1 MNKLLKIFKTKIY
14 FDQYLFISITLLSI
28 MGLIFLYSASQG
40 NIETTIKQSFF
51 VALGLVL
58 MFLLSQVDPDF
69 YKNNASFFLILS
81 ISLIILTIFFGKEV
95 NGAKRWLDLGFFT
108 LQSSEITKIALP
120 VFLAAYLY
128 NKPLPISLLNTAI
141 SMIIIIIIVNLVRI
155 QPDLGTS
162 LVIFIAGLYIL
173 FLAGLSWRFIG
184 ASFGIITLSLPF
196 IWNNFLEPFQRQRIL
211 TLLDP
216 TAYQYGSGWNITQSK
231 IAIGSGGI
239 QGKGYGSGSQ
249 AHLDFLPETETDF
262 IFAVIAEEFGF
273 IGACILMS
281 TFFFIILRCF
291 YLAVNA
297 RDRFC
302 RLTIGG
308 LSLLF
313 ISTIFINLAMVVGI
327 IPVVGMPLPFISKG
341 GSSLLSFYIAF
352 GIIISMA
359 THKKLMQKRKDY
371 YYLYQYP

>member
-1 MNKLLKIFKTKIY
+1 MNKLIDSLRSKIY
-14 FDQYLFISITLLSI
+14 FDQYLFISISLLSI
-28 MGLIFLYSASQG
+28 MGLVFLYSASDG
-40 NIETTIKQSFF
+40 NTSTVVKQSFF
-51 VALGLVL
+51 VIFGLIL
-58 MFLLSQVDPDF
+58 MFIVSQPDPDF
-69 YKNNASFFLILS
+69 YKNNSLVFFIISIILILLTL
-81 ISLIILTIFFGKEV
+81 LIGKEV
-95 NGAKRWLDLGFFT
+95 NGAKRWLDLGVFT
-108 LQSSEITKIALP
+108 LQTSEIIKITLP
-120 VFLAAYLY
+120 VFLASYLY
-128 NKPLPISLLNTAI
+128 DKALPINLLNTFLTLFLILA
-141 SMIIIIIIVNLVRI
+141 IVNFVRI

-162 LVIFIAGLYIL
+162 LVILIAGLYIL

-184 ASFGIITLSLPF
+184 VSSGIFILSLPF

-216 TAYQYGSGWNITQSK
+216 TADPFGSGWNITQSK

-239 QGKGYGSGSQ
+239 QGKGYQMGSQ

-262 IFAVIAEEFGF
+262 IFSVIAEEFGF
-273 IGACILMS
+273 IGICILLAV
-281 TFFFIILRCF
+281 FFFILIRCL
-291 YLAVNA
+291 YLALNA

-313 ISTIFINLAMVVGI
+313 ISTVFINLAMVVGI

-359 THKKLMQKRKDY
+359 SHKKLMQK
-371 YYLYQYP
+371 

>member
-1 MNKLLKIFKTKIY
+1 MINKIFNPNKSRIY

-28 MGLIFLYSASQG
+28 MGLLFLYSASQG
-40 NIETTIKQSFF
+40 STETIIKQSLF
-51 VALGLVL
+51 VVFGLIL
-58 MFLLSQVDPDF
+58 MFMLSQPDPDF
-69 YKNNASFFLILS
+69 YKNNALFFLILS
-81 ISLIILTIFFGKEV
+81 IILIFLTMLFGKEV

-108 LQSSEITKIALP
+108 LQSSEIIKIALP

-128 NKPLPISLLNTAI
+128 DKPLPINLFQTFITLVLIFT
-141 SMIIIIIIVNLVRI
+141 IVNFVRV

-162 LVIFIAGLYIL
+162 LVILVAGLYIL

-184 ASFGIITLSLPF
+184 ISSGIFILSLPF

-216 TAYQYGSGWNITQSK
+216 SADPYGAGWNITQSK
-231 IAIGSGGI
+231 IAIGSGGLE
-239 QGKGYGSGSQ
+239 GKGYQMGSQ

-262 IFAVIAEEFGF
+262 IFSVIAEEFGF
-273 IGACILMS
+273 IGVCILVS
-281 TFFFIILRCF
+281 LFIFILLRCL
-291 YLAVNA
+291 YLALNA

-313 ISTIFINLAMVVGI
+313 ISTVFINLAMVVGI

-359 THKKLMQKRKDY
+359 THKKLMQR
-371 YYLYQYP
+371 

>member
-1 MNKLLKIFKTKIY
+1 MNKIFNPNKSRIY

-28 MGLIFLYSASQG
+28 MGLVFLYSASQG
-40 NIETTIKQSFF
+40 STETIIKQSLF
-51 VALGLVL
+51 VVFGLIL
-58 MFLLSQVDPDF
+58 MFMLSQLDPDF
-69 YKNNASFFLILS
+69 YKNNALFFLILS
-81 ISLIILTIFFGKEV
+81 IILIFLTMLFGKEV

-108 LQSSEITKIALP
+108 LQSSEIIKIALP
-120 VFLAAYLY
+120 VFLAAYLHD
-128 NKPLPISLLNTAI
+128 KPLPINLFQTFITLVLIFT
-141 SMIIIIIIVNLVRI
+141 IVNFVRV

-162 LVIFIAGLYIL
+162 LVILVAGLYIL

-184 ASFGIITLSLPF
+184 ISSGIFILSLPF

-216 TAYQYGSGWNITQSK
+216 SADPYGSGWNITQSK
-231 IAIGSGGI
+231 IAIGSGGLE
-239 QGKGYGSGSQ
+239 GKGYQMGSQ

-262 IFAVIAEEFGF
+262 IFSVIAEEFGF
-273 IGACILMS
+273 IGVCILVS
-281 TFFFIILRCF
+281 LFIFILLRCL
-291 YLAVNA
+291 YLALNA

-313 ISTIFINLAMVVGI
+313 ISTVFINLAMVVGI

-359 THKKLMQKRKDY
+359 THKKLMQR
-371 YYLYQYP
+371 

>member
-1 MNKLLKIFKTKIY
+1 
-14 FDQYLFISITLLSI
+14 
-28 MGLIFLYSASQG
+28 MGLIFLYSASDG
-40 NIETTIKQSFF
+40 NTSTVVKQSFF
-51 VALGLVL
+51 VIFGLIL
-58 MFLLSQVDPDF
+58 MFLVSQPDPDF
-69 YKNNASFFLILS
+69 YKNNSLVFLI
-81 ISLIILTIFFGKEV
+81 ISIILILLTLLFGKEV
-95 NGAKRWLDLGFFT
+95 NGAKRWLDLGVFT
-108 LQSSEITKIALP
+108 LQTSEIIKIALP

-128 NKPLPISLLNTAI
+128 DKALPISLLNTFLTLLLI
-141 SMIIIIIIVNLVRI
+141 LVIVNFVRI

-162 LVIFIAGLYIL
+162 LVILIAGLYIL

-184 ASFGIITLSLPF
+184 VSSSIFILSLPF
-196 IWNNFLEPFQRQRIL
+196 IWNNFLEPFQRQRVL

-216 TAYQYGSGWNITQSK
+216 AADPFGSGWNITQSK

-239 QGKGYGSGSQ
+239 QGKGYQMGSQ

-262 IFAVIAEEFGF
+262 IFSVIAEEFGF
-273 IGACILMS
+273 IGVCILLAV
-281 TFFFIILRCF
+281 FFFILIRCL
-291 YLAVNA
+291 YLALNA

-359 THKKLMQKRKDY
+359 SHKKLMQK
-371 YYLYQYP
+371 

>member
-1 MNKLLKIFKTKIY
+1 MNKIFNPNKSRIY

-28 MGLIFLYSASQG
+28 MGLVFLYSASQG
-40 NIETTIKQSFF
+40 STETIIKQSLF
-51 VALGLVL
+51 VVFGLIL
-58 MFLLSQVDPDF
+58 MFILSQPDPDF
-69 YKNNASFFLILS
+69 YKNNALFFLILS
-81 ISLIILTIFFGKEV
+81 IILIFLTMLFGKEV

-108 LQSSEITKIALP
+108 LQSSEIIKIALP

-128 NKPLPISLLNTAI
+128 DKPLPINLFQTFITLVLIFT
-141 SMIIIIIIVNLVRI
+141 IVNFVRV

-162 LVIFIAGLYIL
+162 LVILVAGLYIL

-184 ASFGIITLSLPF
+184 ISSGIFILSLPF

-216 TAYQYGSGWNITQSK
+216 SADPYGSGWNITQSK
-231 IAIGSGGI
+231 IAIGSGGLE
-239 QGKGYGSGSQ
+239 GKGYQMGSQ

-262 IFAVIAEEFGF
+262 IFSVIAEEFGF
-273 IGACILMS
+273 IGVCILVS
-281 TFFFIILRCF
+281 LFIFILLRCL
-291 YLAVNA
+291 YLALNA

-313 ISTIFINLAMVVGI
+313 ISTVFINLAMVVGI

-359 THKKLMQKRKDY
+359 THKKLMQR
-371 YYLYQYP
+371 

>member
-1 MNKLLKIFKTKIY
+1 MNKLFKSKIY
-14 FDQYLFISITLLSI
+14 FDQYLFIAITLLSI
-28 MGLIFLYSASQG
+28 MGLVFLYSASQE
-40 NIETTIKQSFF
+40 NFETTFKQSFF
-51 VALGLVL
+51 VIFGLIL
-58 MFLLSQVDPDF
+58 MFALSQPDPDF
-69 YKNNASFFLILS
+69 YKNNSLIFLILS
-81 ISLIILTIFFGKEV
+81 ILLIILTLLIGKEV
-95 NGAKRWLDLGFFT
+95 NGAKRWLDLGLFT
-108 LQSSEITKIALP
+108 LQSSEVIKISLP

-128 NKPLPISLLNTAI
+128 DKTLPINLSHTFIALILI
-141 SMIIIIIIVNLVRI
+141 FFVVNLVRI

-162 LVIFIAGLYIL
+162 LVIFIAGVYIL

-184 ASFGIITLSLPF
+184 ASFGIFILSLPF
-196 IWNNFLEPFQRQRIL
+196 IWNNLLMPFQRQRVL

-216 TAYQYGSGWNITQSK
+216 SADPYGSGWNITQSK

-239 QGKGYGSGSQ
+239 QGKGYQQGSQ

-262 IFAVIAEEFGF
+262 IFSVIAEEFGF
-273 IGACILMS
+273 IGVCILLLV
-281 TFFFIILRCF
+281 FFFILFRCL
-291 YLAVNA
+291 YLALNA

-359 THKKLMQKRKDY
+359 THKKLMQK
-371 YYLYQYP
+371 

>member
-1 MNKLLKIFKTKIY
+1 MNKLKLILKDKIY

-28 MGLIFLYSASQG
+28 MGLVFLYSASQG
-40 NIETTIKQSFF
+40 NIETTIKQSVF
-51 VALGLVL
+51 VIFGLVL
-58 MFLLSQVDPDF
+58 MFLVSQPDPDF
-69 YKNNASFFLILS
+69 FKNNSLFFLICS
-81 ISLIILTIFFGKEV
+81 MILIFLTLIFGKEV

-108 LQSSEITKIALP
+108 LQTSEIIKITLP

-128 NKPLPISLLNTAI
+128 DKSLPINLLNTFVALTLI
-141 SMIIIIIIVNLVRI
+141 FTIVNLVRI

-162 LVIFIAGLYIL
+162 IVILIAGLYIL

-184 ASFGIITLSLPF
+184 VSFGLFVLSLPL

-216 TAYQYGSGWNITQSK
+216 TSDPYGSGWNITQSK

-239 QGKGYGSGSQ
+239 QGKGYQMGSQ

-262 IFAVIAEEFGF
+262 IFSVIAEEFGF
-273 IGACILMS
+273 IGVCILLAI
-281 TFFFIILRCF
+281 FFFILLRCL
-291 YLAVNA
+291 YLALNA

-313 ISTIFINLAMVVGI
+313 LSTIFINLSMVVGI

-341 GSSLLSFYIAF
+341 GSSLLSFYISF

-359 THKKLMQKRKDY
+359 THKKLIQR
-371 YYLYQYP
+371 

>member
-1 MNKLLKIFKTKIY
+1 
-14 FDQYLFISITLLSI
+14 
-28 MGLIFLYSASQG
+28 
-40 NIETTIKQSFF
+40 
-51 VALGLVL
+51 
-58 MFLLSQVDPDF
+58 MFLVSQPDPDF
-69 YKNNASFFLILS
+69 FKSNSLFFLICS
-81 ISLIILTIFFGKEV
+81 IILVFLTLVFGKEV
-95 NGAKRWLDLGFFT
+95 NGAKRWLDLGVFT
-108 LQSSEITKIALP
+108 LQTSEIIKITLP

-128 NKPLPISLLNTAI
+128 NKSLPINLFNTFVAI
-141 SMIIIIIIVNLVRI
+141 TLILFIVNLVRI

-162 LVIFIAGLYIL
+162 IVILIAGLYIL
-173 FLAGLSWRFIG
+173 FLAGLSWKFIG
-184 ASFGIITLSLPF
+184 VSSGLFVLSLPF

-216 TAYQYGSGWNITQSK
+216 TSDPFGSGWNITQSK

-239 QGKGYGSGSQ
+239 QGKGYQMGSQ

-262 IFAVIAEEFGF
+262 IFSVIAEEFGF
-273 IGACILMS
+273 IGVCILLS
-281 TFFFIILRCF
+281 IFFFILLRCL
-291 YLAVNA
+291 YLALNA

-313 ISTIFINLAMVVGI
+313 LSTIFINLSMVVGI

-341 GSSLLSFYIAF
+341 GSSLLSFYISF

-359 THKKLMQKRKDY
+359 THKKLMQR
-371 YYLYQYP
+371 

>member
-1 MNKLLKIFKTKIY
+1 M
-14 FDQYLFISITLLSI
+14 
-28 MGLIFLYSASQG
+28 LI
-40 NIETTIKQSFF
+40 
-51 VALGLVL
+51 
-58 MFLLSQVDPDF
+58 LSQADPDF
-69 YKNNASFFLILS
+69 YKNNSLVFLIIS
-81 ISLIILTIFFGKEV
+81 IFLIILTLLIGKEV
-95 NGAKRWLDLGFFT
+95 NGAKRWLDLGLFT
-108 LQSSEITKIALP
+108 LQSSEVIKISLP

-128 NKPLPISLLNTAI
+128 NKSLPINLFHTFIALVLIFFIA
-141 SMIIIIIIVNLVRI
+141 NLVRI

-162 LVIFIAGLYIL
+162 LVIFIAGVYIL

-184 ASFGIITLSLPF
+184 VSLGIFILSLPF
-196 IWNNFLEPFQRQRIL
+196 IWNNFLMPFQKQRIL

-216 TAYQYGSGWNITQSK
+216 SADPYGSGWNIIQSK

-239 QGKGYGSGSQ
+239 QGKGYQEGSQ

-262 IFAVIAEEFGF
+262 IFSVIAEEFGF
-273 IGACILMS
+273 IGVCILLIV
-281 TFFFIILRCF
+281 FFFILIRCL
-291 YLAVNA
+291 YLALNA

-313 ISTIFINLAMVVGI
+313 ASTIFINLAMVVGI

-341 GSSLLSFYIAF
+341 GSSLLSFYMAF

-359 THKKLMQKRKDY
+359 THKKLMQK
-371 YYLYQYP
+371 

>member
-40 NIETTIKQSFF
+40 NIETAIKQSFF

-69 YKNNASFFLILS
+69 YKNNALFFLMLS
-81 ISLIILTIFFGKEV
+81 ISLIVLTIFFGKEV
-95 NGAKRWLDLGFFT
+95 NGARRWLDLGFFT
-108 LQSSEITKIALP
+108 LQPSEIVKIALP

-141 SMIIIIIIVNLVRI
+141 SMIVIIIIVNLVRI

-173 FLAGLSWRFIG
+173 FLAGLSWKFIG
-184 ASFGIITLSLPF
+184 ASFGIIILSLPF

-216 TAYQYGSGWNITQSK
+216 TVDPYGSGWNITQSK

-281 TFFFIILRCF
+281 MFFFIILRCF

-359 THKKLMQKRKDY
+359 THKKLMQK
-371 YYLYQYP
+371 

>member
-1 MNKLLKIFKTKIY
+1 MNKLKLIIRNKIY

-28 MGLIFLYSASQG
+28 MGLVFLYSASQG
-40 NIETTIKQSFF
+40 NIETTIKQSVF
-51 VALGLVL
+51 VIFGLVL
-58 MFLLSQVDPDF
+58 MFLVSQPDPDF
-69 YKNNASFFLILS
+69 FKNNSLFFLICS
-81 ISLIILTIFFGKEV
+81 MILIFLTLIFGKEV

-108 LQSSEITKIALP
+108 LQTSEIIKITLP

-128 NKPLPISLLNTAI
+128 DKSLPINLLNTFVALALI
-141 SMIIIIIIVNLVRI
+141 LIIVNLVRI

-162 LVIFIAGLYIL
+162 IVILIAGLYIL

-184 ASFGIITLSLPF
+184 VSFGLFVLSLPL

-216 TAYQYGSGWNITQSK
+216 TSDPYGSGWNITQSK

-239 QGKGYGSGSQ
+239 QGKGYQMGSQ

-262 IFAVIAEEFGF
+262 IFSVIAEEFGF
-273 IGACILMS
+273 IGVCILLAI
-281 TFFFIILRCF
+281 FFFILLRCL
-291 YLAVNA
+291 YLALNA

-313 ISTIFINLAMVVGI
+313 LSTIFINLSMVVGI

-341 GSSLLSFYIAF
+341 GSSLLSFYISF

-359 THKKLMQKRKDY
+359 THKKLIQR
-371 YYLYQYP
+371 

>member
-1 MNKLLKIFKTKIY
+1 MNKLIDSLRSKIY
-14 FDQYLFISITLLSI
+14 FDQYLFISISLLSL
-28 MGLIFLYSASQG
+28 MGLIFLYSASDG
-40 NIETTIKQSFF
+40 NTSTVVKQSFF
-51 VALGLVL
+51 VIFGLIL
-58 MFLLSQVDPDF
+58 MFLVSQPDPDF
-69 YKNNASFFLILS
+69 YKNNSLVFLI
-81 ISLIILTIFFGKEV
+81 ISIILILLTLLFGKEV
-95 NGAKRWLDLGFFT
+95 NGAKRWLDLGVFT
-108 LQSSEITKIALP
+108 LQTSEIIKIALP
-120 VFLAAYLY
+120 VYLAAYLY
-128 NKPLPISLLNTAI
+128 DKALPISLLNTFLTLLLI
-141 SMIIIIIIVNLVRI
+141 LVIVNFVRI

-162 LVIFIAGLYIL
+162 LVILIAGLYIL

-184 ASFGIITLSLPF
+184 VSSSIFILSLPF
-196 IWNNFLEPFQRQRIL
+196 IWNNFLEPFQRQRVL

-216 TAYQYGSGWNITQSK
+216 AADPFGSGWNITQSK

-239 QGKGYGSGSQ
+239 QGKGYQMGSQ

-262 IFAVIAEEFGF
+262 IFSVIAEEFGF
-273 IGACILMS
+273 IGVCILLAV
-281 TFFFIILRCF
+281 FFFILIRCL
-291 YLAVNA
+291 YLALNA

-359 THKKLMQKRKDY
+359 SHKKLMQK
-371 YYLYQYP
+371 

>member
-1 MNKLLKIFKTKIY
+1 MKKIIDSLKSGIY
-14 FDQYLFISITLLSI
+14 FDHYLFISITILSL
-28 MGLIFLYSASQG
+28 MGLVFLYSASDG
-40 NIETTIKQSFF
+40 NATTVIKQSLF
-51 VALGLVL
+51 VIFGLIL
-58 MFLLSQVDPDF
+58 MFIVSQPDPDF
-69 YKNNASFFLILS
+69 YKNNSLIFLIFS
-81 ISLIILTIFFGKEV
+81 IILILLTLFVGKEV
-95 NGAKRWLDLGFFT
+95 NGATRWLDLGFFT
-108 LQSSEITKIALP
+108 LQPSEIIKIALP

-128 NKPLPISLLNTAI
+128 DKTLPISLLNTFITLAL
-141 SMIIIIIIVNLVRI
+141 IIVVANFVRI

-162 LVIFIAGLYIL
+162 LVILIAGLYVL

-184 ASFGIITLSLPF
+184 VSFGIFILSLPF

-216 TAYQYGSGWNITQSK
+216 TADPFGSGWNITQSK

-239 QGKGYGSGSQ
+239 QGKGYQMGSQ

-262 IFAVIAEEFGF
+262 IFSVIAEEFGF
-273 IGACILMS
+273 IGVCILLS
-281 TFFFIILRCF
+281 IFFFILLRCL
-291 YLAVNA
+291 YLALNA

-313 ISTIFINLAMVVGI
+313 LSTIFINLAMVVGI

-341 GSSLLSFYIAF
+341 GSSLLSFYMAF
-352 GIIISMA
+352 GIITSMA
-359 THKKLMQKRKDY
+359 SHKKLMQK
-371 YYLYQYP
+371 